1 MEVGSIS
8 LVMLNFILYWIYSIC
23 LSISILYFSLLWANS
38 CGLASMGSI
47 ALCLPF
53 GLHQWETLA
62 RDRKVNGRRK
72 KPKSYPAGFLPAGLQ
87 WVDCVPPTKASSPG
101 GQPLAN
107 CYSLQVLEIN
117 STPAPSWAAM
127 TSAVASPEV
136 LHHPLLLSLNPAH
149 TIVNS
154 VFLSFPQWP
163 SLSAVCFLLGPWLM
177 HMDTLSCKIPS
188 HFDA

>member
-1 MEVGSIS
+1 
-8 LVMLNFILYWIYSIC
+8 MLNFILYWIYSIC
-23 LSISILYFSLLWANS
+23 LSISILHFSLLWANS

-47 ALCLPF
+47 ALCLPL

-107 CYSLQVLEIN
+107 CCSLQVLEIN

-154 VFLSFPQWP
+154 VFFKLSSMTQSECCLFPAGN
-163 SLSAVCFLLGPWLM
+163 LADAYG
-177 HMDTLSCKIPS
+177 
-188 HFDA
+188 HFKLQNTISF